1 MNTRFENA
9 KMKLCAVAD
18 KVTSSKVYKGAE
30 KVAVTVGAGLMT
42 AGAMAV
48 SAFAENAVDGAAGS
62 TGTTI
67 ALAAIK
73 ASDILQ
79 NATPFINAGI
89 PILAVVGGIRLGVRF
104 LRGSM
109 H

>member
-1 MNTRFENA
+1 MNTRFEKA

-42 AGAMAV
+42 TGVMAV
-48 SAFAENAVDGAAGS
+48 SAFAEDISNS

-67 ALAAIK
+67 ALASIK